1 MYPDDEKWTVVIFR
15 ILFFMFVRVKL
26 ILLSEM
32 AIQIDGEAW
41 MKQPSEI
48 TIYHQ
53 NQAKLLLNQKK
64 DKKGAFAKLF
74 QVVYLLGRVEQR
86 LTNGT

>member
-1 MYPDDEKWTVVIFR
+1 
-15 ILFFMFVRVKL
+15 
-26 ILLSEM
+26 M

-64 DKKGAFAKLF
+64 DKKGKFEL
-74 QVVYLLGRVEQR
+74 R
-86 LTNGT
+86 LMNGS

>member
-1 MYPDDEKWTVVIFR
+1 M
-15 ILFFMFVRVKL
+15 
-26 ILLSEM
+26 ILLNAM

-53 NQAKLLLNQKK
+53 NVAKLLVNKAK
-64 DKKGAFAKLF
+64 DKKGLN
-74 QVVYLLGRVEQR
+74 YL
-86 LTNGT
+86 